1 VVVWPLLVDERG
13 GHMKTF
19 VLVKDGYTATTI
31 GQTMQPP
38 QLDMC
43 GCTASFILVGGNHMS
58 PRPPQ

>member
-1 VVVWPLLVDERG
+1 VVVWLPLVDERG
-13 GHMKTF
+13 GHMETF
-19 VLVKDGYTATTI
+19 VLVKCDYTATTI

-43 GCTASFILVGGNHMS
+43 GCTTSSILVGGNHMS